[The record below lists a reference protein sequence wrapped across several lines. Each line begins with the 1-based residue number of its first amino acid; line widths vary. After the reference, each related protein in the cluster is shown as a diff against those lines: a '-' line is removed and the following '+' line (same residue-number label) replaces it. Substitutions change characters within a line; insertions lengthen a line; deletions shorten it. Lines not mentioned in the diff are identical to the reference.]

1 MGLFDLT
8 KKSIKPVAP
17 TTAKAMV
24 GKPAG
29 EIGKPVAVNSNGRKA
44 VDAAVLPAEAR
55 AKAWERLRFVRAVLE
70 VKKSHRLNEKEAAE
84 FVAATRAEEFPILRI
99 AGQGGKSA
107 LIYNNFRNWK
117 RDIAEAVDDES
128 AVAFLCDQYV
138 SAQNERHQE
147 IDKKRE
153 KDPFWKEFYSLFL
166 HGNGLK
172 LATAYRQAVASMR
185 FKAPGTTLP
194 TLSQVRYA
202 VSQLTPGTVICAR
215 EGETAYVNKCCD
227 YIQRD
232 WSGIPAGYCIIGD
245 TRDFDVQIRVWDE
258 KNQVWKPVRP
268 KITALMDARSWYIA
282 AYWITTEPV
291 NTYTII
297 NTLALY
303 CAKTGGQAPAVA
315 YFDNGKDY
323 CAKGFSTPLTVE
335 GNEHSIFKELG
346 IQLKNATAYNARA
359 KTIERAFRDMMQQ
372 FDKMFPSYL
381 GSRPSERPDSAA
393 YFMNHAD
400 ELISFQ
406 QFNAF
411 FDQWLESWHNT
422 PKKGRIHGGK
432 SPAELWEQREVR
444 PAMSAEQLHFA
455 FLKPEDTRIVTRGP
469 AVSFNNTLYYS
480 DTVSVGEKVLVK
492 SDHIDPTHVYLFT
505 IDGRLKGEARTRD
518 AIKALAD
525 ENAQEQLKVLI
536 ARQRKQLAEAR
547 TTIRNLTGGMEQVS
561 PIELMLAPIDAK
573 PRLLGTKQSVKGPAH
588 TFRRMAIPGV
598 ITAPQLDF
606 QEDAKAQ
613 QLADFG
619 ETVAPKETEEPS
631 SSKEALSSFN
641 EFMTSRHRDDDF

>member
-8 KKSIKPVAP
+8 KKSVKPVAT
-17 TTAKAMV
+17 TTAKVMV
-24 GKPAG
+24 GRPAG

-346 IQLKNATAYNARA
+346 IRLQNSSPYNGRA
-359 KTIERAFRDMMQQ
+359 KTIERAFRDMMQN
-372 FDKMFPSYL
+372 FDKMFPDYL
-381 GSRPSERPDSAA
+381 GSTPAGRNAAADWFDHHAEELPSLE
-393 YFMNHAD
+393 
-400 ELISFQ
+400 
-406 QFNAF
+406 QFCTL
-411 FDQWLESWHNT
+411 FDQYISAFHST
-422 PKKGRIHGGK
+422 PKNGKIHGGK

-455 FLKPEDTRIVTRGP
+455 FLKPEDTRTVTRGP

-518 AIKALAD
+518 AIKALTD
-525 ENAQEQLKVLI
+525 EDAQEQLKALI

-547 TTIRNLTGGMEQVS
+547 TTIHKLTGGMEQVS

>member
-8 KKSIKPVAP
+8 KKSAKPVVP

-24 GKPAG
+24 GKPVG
-29 EIGKPVAVNSNGRKA
+29 HVGQVGQVGQDSLTGGMS
-44 VDAAVLPAEAR
+44 LPADAR

-84 FVAATRAEEFPILRI
+84 FVAATRTEEFPLLRS
-99 AGQGGKSA
+99 AGKGGNSA

-117 RDIAEAVDDES
+117 RDIAEAIDDET
-128 AVAFLCDQYV
+128 ALDLLCDGYTRGRQPLKGDQLFWQYFH
-138 SAQNERHQE
+138 A
-147 IDKKRE
+147 
-153 KDPFWKEFYSLFL
+153 FYLNLNCLPLSV
-166 HGNGLK
+166 
-172 LATAYRQAVASMR
+172 AYRMAVEKMR
-185 FKAPGTTLP
+185 SAAPGAALP
-194 TLSQVRYA
+194 TLSQARYDVA
-202 VSQLTPGTVICAR
+202 NMDLMTVVMAR
-215 EGETAYVNKCCD
+215 EGETAARNMCVD
-227 YIQRD
+227 FIQRD
-232 WSGIPAGYCIIGD
+232 WSEVPAGYCIIGD
-245 TRDFDVQIRVWDE
+245 SRTFDTRVRVFDDAAQKWHA
-258 KNQVWKPVRP
+258 VRP
-268 KITALMDARSWYIA
+268 TIAALIDSRSWYFA

-291 NTYTII
+291 NTYTLI

-303 CAKTGGQAPAVA
+303 CAQTGGQAPAVA

-335 GNEHSIFKELG
+335 DNEHSIFKELG
-346 IQLKNATAYNARA
+346 IRLQNSSPYNGRA
-359 KTIERAFRDMMQQ
+359 KTIERAFRDMMQN
-372 FDKMFPSYL
+372 FDKMFPDYL
-381 GSRPSERPDSAA
+381 GSTPAGRNAAADWFDHHAEELPSLE
-393 YFMNHAD
+393 
-400 ELISFQ
+400 
-406 QFNAF
+406 QFCTL
-411 FDQWLESWHNT
+411 FDQYISAFHST
-422 PKKGRIHGGK
+422 PKNGKIHGGK

-455 FLKPEDTRIVTRGP
+455 FLKPEDTRTATRGP

-480 DTVSVGEKVLVK
+480 DAVSVGEKVLVK

-525 ENAQEQLKVLI
+525 EDSQEQLKALI

-547 TTIRNLTGGMEQVS
+547 TTIHKLTGGMEQVS

-619 ETVAPKETEEPS
+619 ETVAPKEKEEPV

-641 EFMTSRHRDDDF
+641 DFMTSRHCDDDF

>member
-1 MGLFDLT
+1 MEL
-8 KKSIKPVAP
+8 
-17 TTAKAMV
+17 
-24 GKPAG
+24 
-29 EIGKPVAVNSNGRKA
+29 
-44 VDAAVLPAEAR
+44 
-55 AKAWERLRFVRAVLE
+55 
-70 VKKSHRLNEKEAAE
+70 
-84 FVAATRAEEFPILRI
+84 
-99 AGQGGKSA
+99 
-107 LIYNNFRNWK
+107 
-117 RDIAEAVDDES
+117 
-128 AVAFLCDQYV
+128 LCDGYTRGRQPLKGDQLFWQYFH
-138 SAQNERHQE
+138 A
-147 IDKKRE
+147 
-153 KDPFWKEFYSLFL
+153 FYLNLNCLPLSV
-166 HGNGLK
+166 
-172 LATAYRQAVASMR
+172 AYRMAVEKMR
-185 FKAPGTTLP
+185 SAAPGAALP
-194 TLSQVRYA
+194 TLSQARYDVA
-202 VSQLTPGTVICAR
+202 NMDLMTVIMAR
-215 EGETAYVNKCCD
+215 EGETAARNMCVD
-227 YIQRD
+227 FIQRD
-232 WSGIPAGYCIIGD
+232 WSEVPAGYCIIGD
-245 TRDFDVQIRVWDE
+245 SRTFDTRVRVFDDAAQKWRA
-258 KNQVWKPVRP
+258 VRP
-268 KITALMDARSWYIA
+268 SIAALIDSRSWYFA

-291 NTYTII
+291 NTYTLI

-303 CAKTGGQAPAVA
+303 CAQTGGQAPAVA

-346 IQLKNATAYNARA
+346 IRLQNSSPYNGRA
-359 KTIERAFRDMMQQ
+359 KTIERAFRDMMQN
-372 FDKMFPSYL
+372 FDKMFPDYL
-381 GSRPSERPDSAA
+381 GSTPAGRNAAADWFDHHAEELPSLE
-393 YFMNHAD
+393 
-400 ELISFQ
+400 
-406 QFNAF
+406 QFCTL
-411 FDQWLESWHNT
+411 FDQYISAFHST
-422 PKKGRIHGGK
+422 PKNGKIHGGK

-455 FLKPEDTRIVTRGP
+455 FLKPEDTRTVTRGP

-480 DTVSVGEKVLVK
+480 DAVSVGEKVLVK

-525 ENAQEQLKVLI
+525 EDSQEQLKALI

-619 ETVAPKETEEPS
+619 ETVASKETEEPS

>member
-8 KKSIKPVAP
+8 KKSAKPVAI

-24 GKPAG
+24 GRPVGPTAAKAMVG
-29 EIGKPVAVNSNGRKA
+29 RPVAVNSNGRKA

-70 VKKSHRLNEKEAAE
+70 VKKAHRLNEKEAAE
-84 FVAATRAEEFPILRI
+84 FVAATRTEEFPLLRS
-99 AGQGGKSA
+99 AGKGGKSA
-107 LIYNNFRNWK
+107 LIYNNFRNW
-117 RDIAEAVDDES
+117 RRAISEAIDDET
-128 AVAFLCDQYV
+128 ALELLCDGYTRGRQPLKGDQLFWQYFH
-138 SAQNERHQE
+138 A
-147 IDKKRE
+147 
-153 KDPFWKEFYSLFL
+153 FYLNLNCLPLSV
-166 HGNGLK
+166 
-172 LATAYRQAVASMR
+172 AYRMAVEKMR
-185 FKAPGTTLP
+185 SAAPGAALP
-194 TLSQVRYA
+194 TLSQARYDVA
-202 VSQLTPGTVICAR
+202 NMDLMTVIMAR
-215 EGETAYVNKCCD
+215 EGETAARNMCVD
-227 YIQRD
+227 FIQRD
-232 WSGIPAGYCIIGD
+232 WSEVPAGYCIIGD
-245 TRDFDVQIRVWDE
+245 SRTFDTRVRVFDDAAQKWHA
-258 KNQVWKPVRP
+258 VRP
-268 KITALMDARSWYIA
+268 TIAALIDSRSWYFA

-291 NTYTII
+291 NTYTLI

-303 CAKTGGQAPAVA
+303 CAANGGQPPAVA

-335 GNEHSIFKELG
+335 NNEHSIFKELG
-346 IQLKNATAYNARA
+346 IRLQNSSPYNGRA
-359 KTIERAFRDMMQQ
+359 KTIERAFRDMMQN
-372 FDKMFPSYL
+372 FDKMFPDYL
-381 GSRPSERPDSAA
+381 GSTPAGRNAAADWFDSHAEELPSLE
-393 YFMNHAD
+393 
-400 ELISFQ
+400 
-406 QFNAF
+406 QFCTL
-411 FDQWLESWHNT
+411 FDQYISAFHST
-422 PKKGRIHGGK
+422 PKNGKIHGGK

-455 FLKPEDTRIVTRGP
+455 FLKPEDTRTVTRGP

-480 DTVSVGEKVLVK
+480 DAVSVGEKVLVK

-525 ENAQEQLKVLI
+525 EDSQEQLKALI